1 MKPFCFRRR
10 GNSPPLRL
18 LMSAFSAQL
27 CPPARWATFIPFAG
41 YSATPRIWRLGQG
54 FGEAG
59 GGALRL
65 CRLPRPPG
73 LPTREFGWPT
83 PGPSRLMGRQTGF
96 QGDNYYRPVTFS
108 APSLGNVPCQTTGAC
123 LGQPWPP
130 DLLQLTYAAAGG
142 PLGSRPGGCPGR
154 PMACHLATGSRDLG
168 LPRDRAS
175 AWSEATSGRG
185 KPRLLFALEPWKAS
199 LWEEQGFR

>member
-27 CPPARWATFIPFAG
+27 CPLARWATFIPFAG

-65 CRLPRPPG
+65 CRLPRHPG
-73 LPTREFGWPT
+73 LPTREFGWPWPT
-83 PGPSRLMGRQTGF
+83 LAPGGPVGLKARELPRQTDVPRSSSPTGRPGAEGAIGQTGF

-108 APSLGNVPCQTTGAC
+108 VPSLGNVPCQTYRTPRPRRTAC
-123 LGQPWPP
+123 P
-130 DLLQLTYAAAGG
+130 
-142 PLGSRPGGCPGR
+142 PGR
-154 PMACHLATGSRDLG
+154 A
-168 LPRDRAS
+168 
-175 AWSEATSGRG
+175 RG
-185 KPRLLFALEPWKAS
+185 IFALEPWKAS
-199 LWEEQGFR
+199 LWEEQRFR

>member
-1 MKPFCFRRR
+1 MPAAA
-10 GNSPPLRL
+10 PPWAPYERVWLAYPR
-18 LMSAFSAQL
+18 ADRW
-27 CPPARWATFIPFAG
+27 PAIG
-41 YSATPRIWRLGQG
+41 
-54 FGEAG
+54 
-59 GGALRL
+59 
-65 CRLPRPPG
+65 
-73 LPTREFGWPT
+73 
-83 PGPSRLMGRQTGF
+83 QTGF

-142 PLGSRPGGCPGR
+142 PLGSRPGACPGR

-175 AWSEATSGRG
+175 A
-185 KPRLLFALEPWKAS
+185 
-199 LWEEQGFR
+199 